1 MFWWLTAH
9 PDVCGSSVK
18 ETHFFDDEIY
28 PRFNATANVHEHG
41 LDVYEKY
48 FAQCEGAKVVL
59 EATPIYLYQ
68 QTAIKAFADFLPKP
82 KVLFVLRE
90 PSQRAHSQFR
100 FNKYRLGNID
110 LGMSYEQYLKKTEG
124 SANNP
129 LDRGFYINFLQPWIN
144 AIGKENMLVVQ
155 AESLFCNRVE
165 GMKAIAR
172 FLSLD
177 PSFYDGFDYMKRN
190 ETRKMR
196 STGLHRLGL
205 KIQPLVPQW
214 IQEKV
219 LIPLY
224 LKMNS
229 TAMPPVS
236 AKEKEAIQSFKSQ
249 FIESNQRLAAEFP
262 NIDLSLWK

>member
-155 AESLFCNRVE
+155 AESLFSNRVE

-172 FLSLD
+172 FFKPRSKLLRW
-177 PSFYDGFDYMKRN
+177 FRLHEAKRN
-190 ETRKMR
+190 PQNAKYRT
-196 STGLHRLGL
+196 TPLGI
-205 KIQPLVPQW
+205 K
-214 IQEKV
+214 
-219 LIPLY
+219 
-224 LKMNS
+224 NS
-229 TAMPPVS
+229 TACTSMDSGES
-236 AKEKEAIQSFKSQ
+236 ADTALFKN
-249 FIESNQRLAAEFP
+249 ELNRYATG
-262 NIDLSLWK
+262 